1 MVFFRLQAHF
11 QPSKVVLS
19 TTSKLGGMAKKTTTK
34 TPRKDKISHARPLAV
49 AKPKF
54 DELLRL
60 VSKPKGG
67 KKK

>member
-1 MVFFRLQAHF
+1 
-11 QPSKVVLS
+11 
-19 TTSKLGGMAKKTTTK
+19 MAKKTTTK
-34 TPRKDKISHARPLAV
+34 TPRKDNIPHARPMAV

>member
-1 MVFFRLQAHF
+1 
-11 QPSKVVLS
+11 
-19 TTSKLGGMAKKTTTK
+19 MAKKTTTK
-34 TPRKDKISHARPLAV
+34 IPRKDKIPNTQPLVV

-54 DELLRL
+54 DKLLRL

>member
-1 MVFFRLQAHF
+1 
-11 QPSKVVLS
+11 
-19 TTSKLGGMAKKTTTK
+19 MAKKTTTQ
-34 TPRKDKISHARPLAV
+34 TPRGGKIPNARPLTV

>member
-1 MVFFRLQAHF
+1 
-11 QPSKVVLS
+11 
-19 TTSKLGGMAKKTTTK
+19 MAKKTTTK
-34 TPRKDKISHARPLAV
+34 TPRKDKIPDARPLAV

-67 KKK
+67 KKKSFLKQAPRGEDL